1 MTVIYTNIV
10 SNISLKILTILG
22 KRLIS
27 VAWLDPGHVS
37 ADGYITVLKIE
48 KEISKNGGQVKIVS
62 F

>member
-1 MTVIYTNIV
+1 MIVLYTKIV
-10 SNISLKILTILG
+10 SNISLKILTILA
-22 KRLIS
+22 KRLIL

-48 KEISKNGGQVKIVS
+48 MEISKNGGQVKVVS